1 MIPPQPQRVF
11 LLQLQNDSF
20 LEYKQILTSFVATH
34 NRFFTADLAGYR
46 VTIVQD
52 AVKNSRRRTA

>member
-11 LLQLQNDSF
+11 LLQLQNDSS
-20 LEYKQILTSFVATH
+20 LEYKQILTSFVAAH
-34 NRFFTADLAGYR
+34 NRFFSADLSRYR
-46 VTIVQD
+46 ATFVQD